1 MNFRYGFIGSLILGM
16 TTAAVAQGP
25 SYLNLNVDD
34 AGNGSIGVS
43 ETKCTECVNSL
54 EVTNGNVATTLNNLL
69 KSWTPATPVKL
80 SLVTELDLN
89 EFESGE
95 VCSTKHTPIVLPK
108 NVTEFNGNGNVIKN
122 MCFSHDAASGQM
134 NSPMGF
140 FGSINGVTISDIK
153 FNNVLISV
161 TGKSTVSASNFRPT
175 GTLAGMAEDA
185 HVNSL
190 SLEGVK
196 VVGVMAGG
204 VFGYAL
210 NSTIENVNSSSKI
223 FVSNESSITSGT
235 AVAGVSL
242 GNGAYTFLGG
252 VVGLAVNVGFS
263 KVNVDVSL
271 SAADNDSAIL
281 GGLAGNLLVDYTDA
295 NIRKIDDVKIGSES
309 SRSSISGGA
318 YMGGI
323 FGLIKKSENN
333 VAGLLI
339 ENSSFAGDISKPSSS
354 KNYYMGG
361 LIGGN
366 FLSDVSLKIRKCV
379 SDANLKSNVVSGKK
393 HYLGGLVGGMES
405 INLGSGEDDMFSLI
419 NTKTAGSIE
428 VVEDAGSSV
437 TAGVISVGGLVGFG
451 GFAVSD
457 SAVYGDTSHVD
468 INISLNN
475 SSVVDSILAGG
486 FVARAGVN
494 GNLDNKKM
502 LVTKSEYLGSLAI
515 DGDAGCVHVSGG
527 IGNYY
532 TGERGSNIAFES
544 IRINSPST
552 LITLKGSA
560 TGATNHS
567 YVGGLCGSC
576 RTIREANNVEVKGGF
591 DISRDVGDKDSL
603 IVGGL
608 VGFVSTPSIEGSS
621 RSVPFKLTNTYHV
634 GDINFSKEIVASTR
648 IVKGYL
654 IGWAHMRSKGSP
666 YVVKSNY
673 HYGDDYTELKD
684 AVGFLDLEKYNV
696 PWSETFLPEDSCT
709 VSNICWDFEY
719 NYRNAGT
726 RVGYSLVGENGIFAD
741 DMKKSSA
748 MLLKNLNDAW
758 ILQDISGKA
767 KKTWAFEDGKNDN
780 LPYLIAFIPEET
792 PVVPGSS
799 SSSSSET
806 ILPPPSSSSS
816 SDESIISSPSSSSS
830 SSETVIPPS
839 CSSSESIQDGSSSSV
854 TTQTSSSSSSVTV
867 PPTGSCSSN
876 VIAVDASA
884 RSAEWR
890 MVSVKGLEKA
900 GVSLKTEIP
909 VYWWDESTSLGEY
922 WQYKAYE
929 VGNELSASHG
939 AWIYTADSL
948 SVEELAPIPSGLEVK
963 WDVDSVYSGWN
974 LVANPYAW
982 TIDVSSID
990 GLDPEDIYVYDGN
1003 GYDYAKKLGPFE
1015 AAWVRAS
1022 SFKSLN
1028 FVAKSPSVSVK
1039 KAMAKSNDI
1048 DGWSLQAILTDKY
1061 GRYDSLN
1068 VMGSSSYV
1076 VEKSEPPT
1084 AMGDHVSLAIM
1095 EGTRA
1100 LAKSFKPETEE
1111 MEWTIKLGA
1120 TTAREAYLQLDGVAR
1135 VNRFGKHV
1143 YVTIDDRTV
1152 EMKDGS
1158 SLKVALQ
1165 KGSVTAKVTVTAEA
1179 LELMKN
1185 PLGKL
1190 HVARSGSNL
1199 DVRFDAGAVL
1209 AGKDMKVDLVGISGK
1224 VEAAMQATTAAGTNA
1239 FEMTVPKRGVY
1250 MLRVRVGSQTA
1261 AQRIN
1266 VQ

>member
-1 MNFRYGFIGSLILGM
+1 MNFRNSFIGTLILGM
-16 TTAAVAQGP
+16 TTAAVAQNS

-185 HVNSL
+185 HVKNL

-263 KVNVDVSL
+263 KIDIDVSL
-271 SAADNDSAIL
+271 SATNNDSAIL
-281 GGLAGNLLVDYTDA
+281 GGLAGNLLFDHAEATS
-295 NIRKIDDVKIGSES
+295 RKIENVKIGSES

-318 YMGGI
+318 NMGGI

-468 INISLNN
+468 ITVALNG
-475 SSVVDSILAGG
+475 SSVIDSIFVGG
-486 FVARAGVN
+486 FVGRAGMHDSFSSKSVRVVN
-494 GNLDNKKM
+494 
-502 LVTKSEYLGSLAI
+502 SEYLGSIAVNGNAKSI
-515 DGDAGCVHVSGG
+515 DVAGG

-532 TGERGSNIAFES
+532 TGEKGNFITFENIKV
-544 IRINSPST
+544 NSPSS
-552 LITLKGSA
+552 LITLAGSSS
-560 TGATNHS
+560 GDNNR
-567 YVGGLCGSC
+567 YVVGGLCASC
-576 RTIREANNVEVKGGF
+576 KTVGTVNNIEVKGNF
-591 DISRDVGDKDSL
+591 DISHEIAGEKDSMV
-603 IVGGL
+603 VGGIIGHL
-608 VGFVSTPSIEGSS
+608 TTTNVSGHNAKFALKNS
-621 RSVPFKLTNTYHV
+621 YHV
-634 GDINFSKEIVASTR
+634 GDLNVSKDILGMKQIYV
-648 IVKGYL
+648 GYL
-654 IGWAHMRSKGSP
+654 LGYARFRTNDVL
-666 YVVKSNY
+666 YVMKSNY
-673 HYGDDYTELKD
+673 HYGNDMVVTMD
-684 AVGFLDLEKYNV
+684 AIGLFDPGTSKKWNTYNNECDKNS
-696 PWSETFLPEDSCT
+696 WES
-709 VSNICWDFEY
+709 CWDIQYNFRNGPSYGIDAEFNNGTFSDKQMKDGVDGLKKELNYAWQLESLANPVWGFE
-719 NYRNAGT
+719 
-726 RVGYSLVGENGIFAD
+726 
-741 DMKKSSA
+741 K
-748 MLLKNLNDAW
+748 
-758 ILQDISGKA
+758 
-767 KKTWAFEDGKNDN
+767 GKNDD
-780 LPYLIAFIPEET
+780 LPYLIALLPVET

-816 SDESIISSPSSSSS
+816 SGESIISSPSSSSS

-1068 VMGSSSYV
+1068 VMGTSSYV